1 MSTPHTSRPAW
12 LSDQAYAN
20 LLEDNATP
28 AAVRTEALRR
38 VVASPNL
45 AVATSALTE
54 YFASVDIPDVP
65 AAIAAEAVLGHLYYS
80 MGFFKHVVEMI
91 GSGDEAL
98 VASEFDL
105 LRDAAKPRRDRRRA
119 LERLSKAMR
128 GKPVRPGATIWLY
141 HSPDKPR
148 RTPNP
153 ADVLAPVDA
162 CLPWRLALPRVSSGS
177 EYIHFEISGAAVQS
191 TCRVPNCKDAGPEIF
206 EIWKHGGITSPHR
219 ARPAG
224 CSGSTG
230 LTEVIST
237 PPPYE
242 SAKQP
247 LGLCVAA

>member
-148 RTPNP
+148 RHQIP
-153 ADVLAPVDA
+153 ACTRPCRRLSAVAA
-162 CLPWRLALPRVSSGS
+162 CSTESVIRERVHSFRDFWCCRA
-177 EYIHFEISGAAVQS
+177 EHLQGAQLQRCG
-191 TCRVPNCKDAGPEIF
+191 TRNF
-206 EIWKHGGITSPHR
+206 RIWKHGGITSPHR